1 MRQARRNLQTPQ
13 QPSTRLRRP
22 SITGSGGG
30 PGTIPT
36 ANSRNALAAS
46 RIANTQ
52 PTYDFITGGSVPAPA
67 MQPLGQSRR
76 QSTVIK
82 PDIGNEDLRAQ
93 IKTLKYEVQS
103 FKEERE
109 LSTLRHD
116 KELRDVQLKAEE
128 VFRKAQVEE
137 SGKVVPILKYDSLR
151 RELKESQDQSINQ
164 QNVLE
169 KKLRTAQEECRAA
182 KEEAE
187 EVQAEASSLERQ
199 SQHQLQEID
208 AKHTTLQKTL
218 SDLRDDLAAKSNAL
232 QTTQDRLSQRETE
245 TGDLE
250 SEILRL
256 KAQTGDADTLAV
268 IKRELSE
275 QVAHIRKLEST
286 NREQNAELKHFR
298 RVHKAVEVVEE
309 EKSVLKSR
317 LGVLEDMG
325 KQLREAQLQR
335 QILEDERRSW
345 TSYLEN
351 EGGMGESIFH
361 SPEDMARALVK
372 ERLENA
378 SLVQRLGCLQP
389 ELLEKDEIIKSLEEE
404 RGRMSSEM
412 EKLRANGGGGVAADA
427 RAKTR
432 LERQRALAIKEVE
445 YLREQLRTFDS
456 EEQTYHSENQ
466 FDAQKSKRISDLEAL
481 VDQHRN
487 ELRILNTELE
497 KVEKVTPAPPQS
509 PLKRPREHDENDHQL
524 GQLSRKNR
532 KLQDDLSKL
541 YSTHAILQ
549 NEHTALQTQLSS
561 LQKSAKTR
569 VLSLRSNPTADAEA
583 IKQST
588 LTTLKQENRDLLT
601 QLESRYDPQGSNTVP
616 SSALQSLRL
625 EMKELEQTVAD
636 KEKRM
641 LRLKEI
647 WSKKASELR
656 EAIFSILGWKMEFR
670 PNGRFAVSLNVG
682 GPDDE
687 EAEEE
692 CCLIFDGDNGT
703 MKVAGGPQ
711 SEFGLQ
717 IRPLVKQWVEGRR
730 YIPGLMASIL
740 LGKIDDGTVVM

>member
-1 MRQARRNLQTPQ
+1 MA
-13 QPSTRLRRP
+13 
-22 SITGSGGG
+22 
-30 PGTIPT
+30 
-36 ANSRNALAAS
+36 ANSRLAAS

-52 PTYDFITGGSVPAPA
+52 PTYDFLTGGSVPAPA

-76 QSTVIK
+76 QSTVVK

-93 IKTLKYEVQS
+93 IKTLQYELRS

-137 SGKVVPILKYDSLR
+137 SGKHVPTHKYEVLR
-151 RELKESQDQSINQ
+151 RDLKETQDQAINQ

-169 KKLRTAQEECRAA
+169 RKLRTAQDECRSA

-187 EVQAEASSLERQ
+187 EVQTEASSLERQ
-199 SQHQLQEID
+199 NQHQLQEIESR
-208 AKHTTLQKTL
+208 HVRLQKTL
-218 SDLRDDLAAKSNAL
+218 SDLRDDLVAKSNAL
-232 QTTQDRLSQRETE
+232 ETTQDRLSQRETE
-245 TGDLE
+245 TGNLE
-250 SEILRL
+250 GEILRL

-275 QVAHIRKLEST
+275 QVVHIRKLEST
-286 NREQNAELKHFR
+286 NREQNADLKHFR

-309 EKSVLKSR
+309 EKSVLKSK
-317 LGVLEDMG
+317 LSIMEDIG

-345 TSYLEN
+345 TSYLQN
-351 EGGMGESIFH
+351 EAGSGQMEFE
-361 SPEDMARALVK
+361 SPEDMARGFVR

-378 SLVQRLGCLQP
+378 SLVQRIGAVQP
-389 ELLEKDEIIKSLEEE
+389 ELLEKDEIIESLEQE
-404 RGRMSSEM
+404 RSKIQAEM
-412 EKLRANGGGGVAADA
+412 ELLRASGGGGGGADA

-432 LERQRALAIKEVE
+432 LERQRALAVKEVE

-466 FDAQKSKRISDLEAL
+466 FDAQKTKRISDLEAL

-487 ELRILNTELE
+487 ELQTLTTELDDAE
-497 KVEKVTPAPPQS
+497 KARPVPIQS
-509 PLKRPREHDENDHQL
+509 PLKRPREDDADSHQL

-532 KLQDDLSKL
+532 KLQDDISKL
-541 YSTHAILQ
+541 HSTHAILQ
-549 NEHTALQTQLSS
+549 NSHTALQTQLLS
-561 LQKSAKTR
+561 LQQSAKTR
-569 VLSLRSNPTADAEA
+569 ILSLRSNPTAEAEA
-583 IKQST
+583 IKQNT
-588 LTTLKQENRDLLT
+588 LTILKQENRDLLA
-601 QLESRYDPQGSNTVP
+601 QVKSRYEPHGSKSVP
-616 SSALQSLRL
+616 MSTLDTLRL
-625 EMKELEQTVAD
+625 EMRELEQTVAD

-682 GPDDE
+682 GPEDGE
-687 EAEEE
+687 EGEE

-703 MKVAGGPQ
+703 MKVAGGPM
-711 SEFGLQ
+711 SRFGAE

-740 LGKIDDGTVVM
+740 LGKVEEGTVVM